1 MNYVRFDI
9 WPIQNWLMR
18 WQRKVMKRKEL
29 LIVQKVKFLRIFRP
43 KICELAKIRLMAIRK
58 GVWFRVLSRLERG
71 LMDLTLKVTK
81 KVRSSMLAGAI
92 FSIVEKLAE
101 ALESKVTRM
110 MRKVGFTLAEKI
122 SRIAQ
127 SWGNKNA
134 REWTFDLGFIK
145 YLTIMKM
152 NARATSV

>member
-1 MNYVRFDI
+1 M
-9 WPIQNWLMR
+9 
-18 WQRKVMKRKEL
+18 E
-29 LIVQKVKFLRIFRP
+29 
-43 KICELAKIRLMAIRK
+43 
-58 GVWFRVLSRLERG
+58 
-71 LMDLTLKVTK
+71 LTLKVTK